1 LEGINFMYYLGIDL
15 GGTHIAAG
23 IVDENMNIIIKASIP
38 TNLPRPLIELM
49 QDIADLSKRIIAEVK
64 LQDSDIAWVGVG
76 TPGSVNIATGVV
88 EYANNIKFINYPL
101 KEILGKLMN
110 KTIYVEN
117 DANCAAYGEY
127 MAGAA
132 KEAKSAVVVTL
143 GTGVGGG
150 IIVNNTI
157 LNGYNNAAGELGH
170 MVIEYNGRPCNCGR
184 NGCWESY
191 SSATAL
197 IVMTK
202 EAMLSDKSSI
212 MWKLAEG
219 SIDKAGGKTAFDAMR
234 QGDKTGTSVVD
245 KYISYLA
252 CGLVNVINIFQPEIL
267 CIGGGVSKEG
277 DYLLK
282 PLNVIIEKERYSR
295 NSIKQTTLCIALLGN
310 DAGIVG
316 AAMLGK
322 LDYN

>member
-1 LEGINFMYYLGIDL
+1 LEGIDFMYYLGIDL
-15 GGTHIAAG
+15 GGTHIAVG
-23 IVDENMNIIIKASIP
+23 IVDENMNILLKGSTP
-38 TNLPRPLIELM
+38 TNLPRPHIEVM
-49 QDIADLSKRIIAEVK
+49 QDIADLSIRVMAETK
-64 LQDSDIAWVGVG
+64 LDSSNIAWVGVG
-76 TPGSVNIATGVV
+76 TPGTANRKTGVV
-88 EYANNIKFINYPL
+88 EFSNNIRFNNYPL
-101 KEILGKLMN
+101 KEVLEKLIN
-110 KTIYVEN
+110 KTVYIEN

-132 KEAKSAVVVTL
+132 KGAESAVVITL

-150 IIVNNTI
+150 IIVNDTI
-157 LNGYNNAAGELGH
+157 LNGFNFGAGELGH

-197 IVMTK
+197 IAMTK
-202 EAMLSDKSSI
+202 EAMLNEKESL
-212 MWKLAEG
+212 MWQLSEG
-219 SIDKAGGKTAFDAMR
+219 NINKAGGKTSFDAMR
-234 QGDKTGTSVVD
+234 AGDKAGSAVVD

-252 CGLVNVINIFQPEIL
+252 CGLLNVINIFQPEII

-282 PLNVIIEKERYSR
+282 PLEKIIKKEHYSH
-295 NSIKQTTLCIALLGN
+295 NSIQQTKICIAQLGN

-322 LDYN
+322 LEHI